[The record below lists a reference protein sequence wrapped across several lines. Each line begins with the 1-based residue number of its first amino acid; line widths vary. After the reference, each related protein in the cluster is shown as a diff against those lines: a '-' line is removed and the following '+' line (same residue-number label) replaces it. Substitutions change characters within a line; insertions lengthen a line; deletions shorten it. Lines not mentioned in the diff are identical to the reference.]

1 MKNKVILILL
11 ILAAISIIIGLIGKF
26 SGSIIVFANATWHMF
41 AQTCLM
47 AAIAFGIGKLLEK

>member
-11 ILAAISIIIGLIGKF
+11 ILAALSIIIGLIGKF

-41 AQTCLM
+41 AQTCLL
-47 AAIAFGIGKLLEK
+47 AGIAFGIGKLLEK

>member
-1 MKNKVILILL
+1 MKNKVILIL
-11 ILAAISIIIGLIGKF
+11 IVVAAISVLIGLIGKF

-41 AQTCLM
+41 AQTCLL